1 VGLSASCVA
10 DWRTVFGKNSC
21 FEEKC
26 KPIIIC
32 NADGALHFIFP
43 GTFTR
48 RLSGG
53 LARLG
58 RGLPAS
64 GVAY

>member
-1 VGLSASCVA
+1 MIFDTLINQMKFSGWLSIDPGLA
-10 DWRTVFGKNSC
+10 
-21 FEEKC
+21 
-26 KPIIIC
+26 
-32 NADGALHFIFP
+32 
-43 GTFTR
+43 R

-64 GVAY
+64 GVA